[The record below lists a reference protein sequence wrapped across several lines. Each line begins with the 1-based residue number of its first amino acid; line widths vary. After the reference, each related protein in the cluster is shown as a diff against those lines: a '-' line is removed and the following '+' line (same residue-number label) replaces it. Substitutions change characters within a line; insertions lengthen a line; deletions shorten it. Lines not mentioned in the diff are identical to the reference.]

1 MSRAD
6 APPAVRWTA
15 YIAIAIIF
23 AIACAFLSNWQFT
36 RNAER
41 SVQLTLIEANYDQN
55 PVSLAEL
62 LAPGAVLDPGDEWR
76 PVALT
81 GRYLP
86 DDQLLVRNRPHGG
99 TAAFEVLVPFRLD
112 DGRVLVVNRG
122 WVRPGREQADPDVVP
137 APPAGAATVVVRL
150 RASEPSPASGRSAP
164 DGQVA
169 RIDLPVIADLLS
181 ADAAGLERGA
191 YGLMVSEDPS
201 VERPEPI
208 ASPSEDPGPYL
219 SYAIQWILFAIMGF
233 GFIWYVIRTELRH
246 RKEDAEDPDAAA
258 RRRTRRRTDR
268 DADEEDALL
277 ETTGGR

>member
-122 WVRPGREQADPDVVP
+122 WVRPDRKSVV
-137 APPAGAATVVVRL
+137 
-150 RASEPSPASGRSAP
+150 
-164 DGQVA
+164 
-169 RIDLPVIADLLS
+169 
-181 ADAAGLERGA
+181 
-191 YGLMVSEDPS
+191 
-201 VERPEPI
+201 
-208 ASPSEDPGPYL
+208 
-219 SYAIQWILFAIMGF
+219 
-233 GFIWYVIRTELRH
+233 
-246 RKEDAEDPDAAA
+246 
-258 RRRTRRRTDR
+258 
-268 DADEEDALL
+268 
-277 ETTGGR
+277 